1 MFGWWNSISGFEKF
15 FWVLAIPFSALFII
29 QMFLLIIG
37 IEGSADDFEIQSD
50 IDFDTST
57 DIDLDTNTNTDIDD
71 YDNSN
76 LETNV
81 PLKLVTLRNIII
93 FFTIFSWTGIMGSR
107 NDYSKMFT
115 ILIGIILGSL
125 VILILSIV
133 YKFIIGLTESG
144 NMDLKYSI
152 GATGQV
158 YLTILENGKKGGK
171 VQVTFQSSLRE
182 LDAITYGEIIPTGT
196 KITVIGVEDNYLVVK
211 SLEEKSKGE

>member
-1 MFGWWNSISGFEKF
+1 MSGWWNSISSFEKF

-37 IEGSADDFEIQSD
+37 IEGSVDDFEIQSD
-50 IDFDTST
+50 IDLDTST
-57 DIDLDTNTNTDIDD
+57 DVED

-76 LETNV
+76 LEPNA

-107 NDYSKMFT
+107 NDYSKIFT
-115 ILIGIILGSL
+115 ILLGAILGSL

-133 YKFIIGLTESG
+133 YKFIIRLTEIG
-144 NMDLKYSI
+144 NMNLKYSI

-158 YLTILENGKKGGK
+158 YLTILENGKRGGK

-182 LDAITYGEIIPTGT
+182 LDAITYGDRIPTGV
-196 KITVIGVEDNYLVVK
+196 KIIVIGVEDNYLVVK
-211 SLEEKSKGE
+211 SLEEKNKGE

>member
-1 MFGWWNSISGFEKF
+1 MSGWWNSISSFEKF

-37 IEGSADDFEIQSD
+37 IEGSVDDFEIQSD
-50 IDFDTST
+50 IDLDTS
-57 DIDLDTNTNTDIDD
+57 TDIDD

-76 LETNV
+76 LEPNA

-107 NDYSKMFT
+107 NDYSKIFT
-115 ILIGIILGSL
+115 VLLGVVLGSL

-133 YKFIIGLTESG
+133 YKFIIRLTESG
-144 NMDLKYSI
+144 NMNLKYSI

-158 YLTILENGKKGGK
+158 YLTILENGKRGGK

-182 LDAITYGEIIPTGT
+182 LDAITYGDRIPTGV
-196 KITVIGVEDNYLVVK
+196 KIIVIGVEDNYLVVK
-211 SLEEKSKGE
+211 SLEEKNKGE

>member
-1 MFGWWNSISGFEKF
+1 MSGWWNSISSFEKF

-37 IEGSADDFEIQSD
+37 IEGSVDDFEIQSD
-50 IDFDTST
+50 IDLDTS
-57 DIDLDTNTNTDIDD
+57 TDIDD

-76 LETNV
+76 LEPNA

-107 NDYSKMFT
+107 NDYSKIFT
-115 ILIGIILGSL
+115 VLLGVILGSL

-133 YKFIIGLTESG
+133 YKFIIRLTESG
-144 NMDLKYSI
+144 NMNLKYSI

-158 YLTILENGKKGGK
+158 YLTILENGKRGGK

-182 LDAITYGEIIPTGT
+182 LDAITYGDRIPTGV
-196 KITVIGVEDNYLVVK
+196 KIIVIGVEDNYLVVK
-211 SLEEKSKGE
+211 SLEEKNKGE

>member
-1 MFGWWNSISGFEKF
+1 MSGWWNSISSFEKF

-37 IEGSADDFEIQSD
+37 IEGSVDDFEIQSD
-50 IDFDTST
+50 IDLNTS
-57 DIDLDTNTNTDIDD
+57 TDIDD

-76 LETNV
+76 LEPNA

-107 NDYSKMFT
+107 NDYSKIFT
-115 ILIGIILGSL
+115 VLLGVVLGSL

-133 YKFIIGLTESG
+133 YKFIIRLTESG
-144 NMDLKYSI
+144 NMNLKYSI

-158 YLTILENGKKGGK
+158 YLTILENGKRGGK

-182 LDAITYGEIIPTGT
+182 LDAITYGDRIPTGV
-196 KITVIGVEDNYLVVK
+196 KIIVIGVEDNYLVVK
-211 SLEEKSKGE
+211 SLEEKNKGE

>member
-1 MFGWWNSISGFEKF
+1 MSGWWNSISSFEKF

-37 IEGSADDFEIQSD
+37 IEGSADDFEVQS
-50 IDFDTST
+50 
-57 DIDLDTNTNTDIDD
+57 DIDLDTSTDIDD

-76 LETNV
+76 LEPNA

-107 NDYSKMFT
+107 NDYSKIFT
-115 ILIGIILGSL
+115 VLLGAILGSL

-133 YKFIIGLTESG
+133 YKFIIRLTESG
-144 NMDLKYSI
+144 NMNLKYSI
-152 GATGQV
+152 GATGQA

-182 LDAITYGEIIPTGT
+182 LDAITYGDKIPTGT
-196 KITVIGVEDNYLVVK
+196 KIIVIGVEDNYLVVK
-211 SLEEKSKGE
+211 SLEEKNKGE

>member
-1 MFGWWNSISGFEKF
+1 MSGWWNSISSFEKF

-37 IEGSADDFEIQSD
+37 IEGSSDDFEIQSD
-50 IDFDTST
+50 IDLDTS
-57 DIDLDTNTNTDIDD
+57 TDIDD

-76 LETNV
+76 LEPNA

-93 FFTIFSWTGIMGSR
+93 SFTIFSWTGIMGSR
-107 NDYSKMFT
+107 NDYSKIFT
-115 ILIGIILGSL
+115 VLLGVILGSL

-133 YKFIIGLTESG
+133 YKFIIRLTESG
-144 NMDLKYSI
+144 NMNLKYSI

-158 YLTILENGKKGGK
+158 YLTILENGKRGGK

-182 LDAITYGEIIPTGT
+182 LDAITYGDRIPTGV
-196 KITVIGVEDNYLVVK
+196 KIIVIGVEDNYLVVK
-211 SLEEKSKGE
+211 SLEEKNKGE

>member
-1 MFGWWNSISGFEKF
+1 MSGWWNSISSFEKF

-37 IEGSADDFEIQSD
+37 IEGSVDDFEIQSD
-50 IDFDTST
+50 IDLDTS
-57 DIDLDTNTNTDIDD
+57 TDIDD

-76 LETNV
+76 LEPNA
-81 PLKLVTLRNIII
+81 PLKLVTLRNIVI

-107 NDYSKMFT
+107 NDYSKIFT
-115 ILIGIILGSL
+115 ILLGVILGSL

-133 YKFIIGLTESG
+133 YKFIIRLTESG

-158 YLTILENGKKGGK
+158 YLTILENGKRGGK

-182 LDAITYGEIIPTGT
+182 LDAITYGDRIPTGV
-196 KITVIGVEDNYLVVK
+196 KIIVIGVEDNYLVVK
-211 SLEEKSKGE
+211 SLEEKNKGE

>member
-1 MFGWWNSISGFEKF
+1 MSGWWNSISSFEKF

-37 IEGSADDFEIQSD
+37 IEGSVDDFEIQSD
-50 IDFDTST
+50 IDLDTST
-57 DIDLDTNTNTDIDD
+57 DVED

-76 LETNV
+76 LEPNA

-93 FFTIFSWTGIMGSR
+93 FFTIFSWTGIIGSR
-107 NDYSKMFT
+107 NDYSKIFT
-115 ILIGIILGSL
+115 ILLGAILGSL

-133 YKFIIGLTESG
+133 YKFIIRLTEIG
-144 NMDLKYSI
+144 NMNLKYSI

-158 YLTILENGKKGGK
+158 YLTILENGKRGGK

-182 LDAITYGEIIPTGT
+182 LDAITYGDRIPTGV
-196 KITVIGVEDNYLVVK
+196 KIIVIGVEDNYLVVK
-211 SLEEKSKGE
+211 SLEEKNKGE

>member
-1 MFGWWNSISGFEKF
+1 MSGWWNSISSFEKF

-37 IEGSADDFEIQSD
+37 IEGSVDDFEIQSD
-50 IDFDTST
+50 IDLDTS
-57 DIDLDTNTNTDIDD
+57 TDIDD

-76 LETNV
+76 LEPNA

-93 FFTIFSWTGIMGSR
+93 FFTIFSWTGIIGSR
-107 NDYSKMFT
+107 NDYSKIFT
-115 ILIGIILGSL
+115 ILLGAILGSL

-133 YKFIIGLTESG
+133 YKFIIRLTEIG
-144 NMDLKYSI
+144 NMNLKYSI

-158 YLTILENGKKGGK
+158 YLTILENGKRGGK

-182 LDAITYGEIIPTGT
+182 LDAITYGDRIPTGV
-196 KITVIGVEDNYLVVK
+196 KIIVIGVEDNYLVVK
-211 SLEEKSKGE
+211 SLEEKNKGE

>member
-1 MFGWWNSISGFEKF
+1 MSGWWNSISSFEKF

-37 IEGSADDFEIQSD
+37 IEGSVEDFEIQSD
-50 IDFDTST
+50 IDLDTS
-57 DIDLDTNTNTDIDD
+57 TDIDD

-76 LETNV
+76 LEPNA
-81 PLKLVTLRNIII
+81 PLKLVTLRNIVI

-107 NDYSKMFT
+107 NDYSKIFT
-115 ILIGIILGSL
+115 ILLGVILGSL

-133 YKFIIGLTESG
+133 YKFIIRLTESG

-158 YLTILENGKKGGK
+158 YLTILENGKRGGK

-182 LDAITYGEIIPTGT
+182 LDAITYGDRIPTGV
-196 KITVIGVEDNYLVVK
+196 KIIVIGVEDNYLVVK
-211 SLEEKSKGE
+211 SLEEKNKGE